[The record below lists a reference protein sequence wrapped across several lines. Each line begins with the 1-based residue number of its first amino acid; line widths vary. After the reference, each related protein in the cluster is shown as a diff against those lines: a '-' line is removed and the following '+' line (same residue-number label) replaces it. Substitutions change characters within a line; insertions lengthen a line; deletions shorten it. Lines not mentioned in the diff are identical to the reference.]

1 MVCVCLNTWYVYKC
15 SKPQKPVNLAT
26 HPDLRSKKLY
36 FWPFFD
42 YAVQCRDMQYLDS
55 LNAKQ
60 KEAAL
65 CTEGPLLIIAG
76 AGAGKT
82 KTLTFRILHLIE
94 KGVHPRKILAITFT
108 NKAAKEMRERVGHLL
123 SQYFPNDD
131 WAAVSPFLSTF
142 HSLGVFIIKNEYQTL
157 GIKKFFT
164 IFDRSDSVS
173 LIKKIMKNKGIDA
186 KQFDPKSFISHIGRA
201 KSDMI
206 EFEQYEADAQ
216 GDFIKEQVAVVWKD
230 YRDQMRKENALD
242 FDDLLYEAVLLLKK
256 NPMIKEKYQNMF
268 DYVHID
274 EYQDTNEVQ
283 YQLSKMLVEKHKN
296 LCVVGDADQNIYSW
310 RGATIKNILNF
321 EHDYPDATEV
331 LLEQN
336 YRSTKT
342 IIAAAND
349 VIRKNKR
356 RKDKN
361 LFTENADGDK
371 MTLFNGYD
379 ENDEARFVIDEM
391 RNLHE
396 KGVKYKDMA
405 VLYRANY
412 QSRVFEETA
421 IRKGVPYQIAG
432 TRFFDR
438 REIKDVLSYVKYAL
452 NPDDFTSL
460 SRIINLPA
468 RGIGKVSEMKI
479 VEGNAQQLSG
489 KARDAYLSFETLIAR
504 IRSQIGKFPV
514 SEILKFIFE
523 HSGLEM
529 EYLKDR
535 EEGMDRVQNV
545 KELVSL
551 STSYDSEITQ
561 ENLFKF
567 IEDVSLYS
575 DQDDISEEIDS
586 VRLMTIHASKGLE
599 FDYVFIV
606 GLEQGLFPSE
616 SFDTNKDEEE
626 ERRLFYVAI
635 TRAGKKLYLSY
646 AGMRKMYG
654 SLIVNTPSEFLLD
667 IAEEYMEIY
676 NDEPRY
682 GVDRKGGDDTSS
694 LAKSIFIDF

>member
-1 MVCVCLNTWYVYKC
+1 MK
-15 SKPQKPVNLAT
+15 
-26 HPDLRSKKLY
+26 
-36 FWPFFD
+36 
-42 YAVQCRDMQYLDS
+42 YLDS
-55 LNAKQ
+55 LNDKQ
-60 KEAAL
+60 KEAVLA
-65 CTEGPLLIIAG
+65 TEGPLLVIAG

-82 KTLTFRILHLIE
+82 KTLTYRILHLIQ
-94 KGVHPRKILAITFT
+94 KGVDPRKILSITFT
-108 NKAAKEMRERVGHLL
+108 NKAAAEMKERVKALL
-123 SQYFPNDD
+123 TEHFPNDD
-131 WAAVSPFLSTF
+131 WNAVSPFLSTF

-157 GIKKFFT
+157 GIKKYFS
-164 IFDRSDSVS
+164 IYDRSDSIS
-173 LIKKIMKNKGIDA
+173 LIKKIMKKKGIDA
-186 KQFDPKSFISHIGRA
+186 KQHDPKSFISHIGRA

-206 EFEQYEADAQ
+206 ELSAYEAESQ
-216 GDFIKEQVAVVWKD
+216 GDYIKDQVAGVWKE
-230 YRDQMRKENALD
+230 YRAQMRKENALD

-256 NPMIKEKYQNMF
+256 NPEILEKYQNMF
-268 DYVHID
+268 EYVHID

-283 YQLSKMLVEKHKN
+283 YQLSKMLVAKHKN
-296 LCVVGDADQNIYSW
+296 ICVVGDADQNIYSW

-321 EHDYPDATEV
+321 EHDYPNYSEV

-361 LFTENADGDK
+361 LFTENVDGEK
-371 MTLFNGYD
+371 ITTFNGYD

-391 RNLHE
+391 RRLHQDE
-396 KGVKYKDMA
+396 RVAYKDMT

-421 IRKGVPYQIAG
+421 IRKSIPYQIIG

-438 REIKDVLSYVKYAL
+438 KEIKEVLSYVKYAI

-460 SRIINLPA
+460 SRIINLPT

-479 VEGNAQQLSG
+479 VEGRANELSG
-489 KARDAYLSFETLIAR
+489 KARDSYLNFESLMAR
-504 IRSQIGKFPV
+504 IRSQIGKVSV
-514 SEILKFIFE
+514 SEFIKFIFE
-523 HSGLEM
+523 HTNLEI
-529 EYLKDR
+529 EYMKDK
-535 EEGMDRVQNV
+535 ENGMDRVQNV

-551 STSYDSEITQ
+551 ATKYDEDITQ
-561 ENLFKF
+561 EALFKF

-575 DQDDISEEIDS
+575 DQDEISEDVDAI
-586 VRLMTIHASKGLE
+586 RLMTIHASKGLE

-635 TRAGKKLYLSY
+635 TRACKKLYLSY

-654 SLIVNTPSEFLLD
+654 SLIVNTPSEFLMD
-667 IAEEYMEIY
+667 IADEYLEIY
-676 NDEPRY
+676 GDEVRYNGGSDDEP
-682 GVDRKGGDDTSS
+682 DTAG

>member
-1 MVCVCLNTWYVYKC
+1 
-15 SKPQKPVNLAT
+15 
-26 HPDLRSKKLY
+26 
-36 FWPFFD
+36 
-42 YAVQCRDMQYLDS
+42 MQYLDS
-55 LNAKQ
+55 LNQKQ
-60 KEAAL
+60 KDAVL
-65 CTEGPLLIIAG
+65 STKGPLLIIAG

-82 KTLTFRILHLIE
+82 KTLTYRILHLIQQ
-94 KGVHPRKILAITFT
+94 GVEPRKILAITFT
-108 NKAAKEMRERVGHLL
+108 NKAAKEMKERVHHLL

-131 WAAVSPFLSTF
+131 WATSSPFLSTF
-142 HSLGVFIIKNEYQTL
+142 HSLGVFIIKNEYQTI
-157 GIKKFFT
+157 GIKKFFS
-164 IFDRSDSVS
+164 IYDRSDSIS

-186 KQFDPKSFISHIGRA
+186 KQFEPKTFISLIGRA
-201 KSDMI
+201 KSDLI
-206 EFEQYEADAQ
+206 ELSQYEADAM
-216 GDFIKEQVAVVWKD
+216 GDFIKEKVAEVWQEYARK
-230 YRDQMRKENALD
+230 MREENALD

-256 NPMIKEKYQNMF
+256 NQTIREKYQNMF
-268 DYVHID
+268 EYVHID

-321 EHDYPDATEV
+321 EHDYPNATEV

-361 LFTENADGDK
+361 LFTENIDGEK
-371 MTLFNGYD
+371 ITMFNGYD
-379 ENDEARFVIDEM
+379 ENDEARFVLDEM
-391 RNLHE
+391 RRLHDE
-396 KGVKYKDMA
+396 GVQYKEMT

-421 IRKGVPYQIAG
+421 IRKSVPYQIIG

-438 REIKDVLSYVKYAL
+438 REIKDVLSYLKYAL

-479 VEGNAQQLSG
+479 VEKKSFELSG
-489 KARDAYLSFETLIAR
+489 KAKDAYMNFENMIAR
-504 IRSQIGKFPV
+504 IRAQIGKVSV
-514 SEILKFIFE
+514 SEVLKFIFE
-523 HSGLEM
+523 HTGLEG
-529 EYLKDR
+529 EYLKDK
-535 EEGMDRVQNV
+535 EEGMDRIQNV

-551 STSYDSEITQ
+551 ATAYDTDISEEII
-561 ENLFKF
+561 FKF
-567 IEDVSLYS
+567 IEDMSLYS
-575 DQDDISEEIDS
+575 DQDEISEEVDA
-586 VRLMTIHASKGLE
+586 VRFMTIHASKGLE
-599 FDYVFIV
+599 FNYVFIV

-626 ERRLFYVAI
+626 ERRLFYVAL
-635 TRAGKKLYLSY
+635 TRACKKLYLTY

-654 SLIVNTPSEFLLD
+654 SLMVNTPSEFLMD
-667 IAEEYMEIY
+667 IADEYIEIY
-676 NDEPRY
+676 GDEPRY
-682 GVDRKGGDDTSS
+682 GGSEPDTSS

>member
-1 MVCVCLNTWYVYKC
+1 MK
-15 SKPQKPVNLAT
+15 
-26 HPDLRSKKLY
+26 
-36 FWPFFD
+36 
-42 YAVQCRDMQYLDS
+42 YLDS
-55 LNAKQ
+55 LNEKQ
-60 KEAAL
+60 KEAVLA
-65 CTEGPLLIIAG
+65 TSGPLLIIAG

-82 KTLTFRILHLIE
+82 KTLTFRILHLIHQ
-94 KGVHPRKILAITFT
+94 GVDPRKILAITFT
-108 NKAAKEMRERVGHLL
+108 NKASKEMKERVHHLL
-123 SQYFPNDD
+123 AEYFPNDD
-131 WAAVSPFLSTF
+131 WATMTPFLSTF

-157 GIKKFFT
+157 GIKKYFS
-164 IFDRSDSVS
+164 IYDRSDSIS

-186 KQFDPKSFISHIGRA
+186 KQFEPKAFISLIGRA
-201 KSDMI
+201 KSDLI
-206 EFEQYEADAQ
+206 ELAQYESDAS
-216 GDFIKEQVAVVWKD
+216 GDFMKEKVAEVWKA
-230 YRDQMRKENALD
+230 YRDQMRAEHALD

-256 NPMIKEKYQNMF
+256 NIAIREKYQNMF
-268 DYVHID
+268 EYVHID

-321 EHDYPDATEV
+321 EHDYPNAQEV

-342 IIAAAND
+342 IIAAANG

-361 LFTENADGDK
+361 LFTENHEGDK
-371 MTLFNGYD
+371 ITMFNGYD
-379 ENDEARFVIDEM
+379 ENDEARFVLDEM

-396 KGVKYKDMA
+396 KGIAYKHMT

-421 IRKGVPYQIAG
+421 IRKSVPYQIIG

-438 REIKDVLSYVKYAL
+438 KEIKDILAYLKYAL
-452 NPDDFTSL
+452 NPDDFTNL
-460 SRIINLPA
+460 SRIINTPT
-468 RGIGKVSEMKI
+468 RGIGKVSEIKI
-479 VEGNAQQLSG
+479 IEKKSHELSG
-489 KARDAYLSFETLIAR
+489 KARDAYMNFESLIAR
-504 IRSQIGKFPV
+504 IRMQLGKTAV
-514 SEILKFIFE
+514 SEVLKFIFE
-523 HSGLEM
+523 HSGLEN
-529 EYLKDR
+529 EYIKDK
-535 EEGMDRVQNV
+535 EDGMDRIQNV

-551 STSYDSEITQ
+551 ATKYDEEVSEDA
-561 ENLFKF
+561 LFKF
-567 IEDVSLYS
+567 IEDISLYS
-575 DQDDISEEIDS
+575 DQDEISEEVDAI
-586 VRLMTIHASKGLE
+586 RFMTIHASKGLE

-626 ERRLFYVAI
+626 ERRLFYVAL

-654 SLIVNTPSEFLLD
+654 SLMVNTPSEFLLD
-667 IAEEYMEIY
+667 IAEEYIEIY
-676 NDEPRY
+676 GDEVGYGSGDEP
-682 GVDRKGGDDTSS
+682 DSKS

>member
-1 MVCVCLNTWYVYKC
+1 MT
-15 SKPQKPVNLAT
+15 
-26 HPDLRSKKLY
+26 
-36 FWPFFD
+36 
-42 YAVQCRDMQYLDS
+42 YLDS
-55 LNAKQ
+55 LNQKQ
-60 KEAAL
+60 KDAVL
-65 CTEGPLLIIAG
+65 CTKGPLLIIAG

-82 KTLTFRILHLIE
+82 KTLTYRILHLIQQ
-94 KGVHPRKILAITFT
+94 GVEPRKILAITFT
-108 NKAAKEMRERVGHLL
+108 NKAAKEMKERVHHLL
-123 SQYFPNDD
+123 KENFPNDD
-131 WAAVSPFLSTF
+131 WVMSSPFLSTF
-142 HSLGVFIIKNEYQTL
+142 HSLGVFIIKNEYQTI
-157 GIKKFFT
+157 GIKKFFS
-164 IFDRSDSVS
+164 IYDRSDSIS
-173 LIKKIMKNKGIDA
+173 LIKKIMKSKGIDP
-186 KQFDPKSFISHIGRA
+186 KQFEPKSFISLIGRA
-201 KSDMI
+201 KSDLI
-206 EFEQYEADAQ
+206 ELSQYEADAS
-216 GDFIKEQVAVVWKD
+216 GDFIKEQVVQVWKE
-230 YRDQMRKENALD
+230 YRDQMRKEQALD

-256 NPMIKEKYQNMF
+256 NQTIREKYQNMF
-268 DYVHID
+268 EYVHID

-321 EHDYPDATEV
+321 EHDYPNANEV

-342 IIAAAND
+342 IIASANE

-361 LFTENADGDK
+361 MFTENEEGEK
-371 MTLFNGYD
+371 VTLFNGYD

-391 RNLHE
+391 RSLNE
-396 KGVKYKDMA
+396 KGISYKNMT

-421 IRKGVPYQIAG
+421 IRKSVPYQIIG

-438 REIKDVLSYVKYAL
+438 KEIKDILGYVKYAL
-452 NPDDFTSL
+452 NPDDFTNL
-460 SRIINLPA
+460 SRIINMPT
-468 RGIGKVSEMKI
+468 RGIGKVTEMKI
-479 VEGNAQQLSG
+479 IEKKSHELSG
-489 KARDAYLSFETLIAR
+489 KARDAYMNFESLITR
-504 IRSQIGKFPV
+504 IRMQIGKVSV
-514 SEILKFIFE
+514 SEVLKFIFE

-551 STSYDSEITQ
+551 ATKYDEVISE
-561 ENLFKF
+561 ESLFKF

-575 DQDDISEEIDS
+575 DQDEISEEMDAI
-586 VRLMTIHASKGLE
+586 RLMTIHASKGLE

-616 SFDTNKDEEE
+616 GFDTNKDDEE
-626 ERRLFYVAI
+626 ERRLFYVAL
-635 TRAGKKLYLSY
+635 TRACKKIYLSY

-654 SLIVNTPSEFLLD
+654 SLMVNTPSEFLLD
-667 IAEEYMEIY
+667 IPEAYVELYG
-676 NDEPRY
+676 DEPRY
-682 GVDRKGGDDTSS
+682 GGDEPDTKS

>member
-1 MVCVCLNTWYVYKC
+1 
-15 SKPQKPVNLAT
+15 
-26 HPDLRSKKLY
+26 
-36 FWPFFD
+36 
-42 YAVQCRDMQYLDS
+42 
-55 LNAKQ
+55 
-60 KEAAL
+60 
-65 CTEGPLLIIAG
+65 
-76 AGAGKT
+76 
-82 KTLTFRILHLIE
+82 
-94 KGVHPRKILAITFT
+94 
-108 NKAAKEMRERVGHLL
+108 
-123 SQYFPNDD
+123 
-131 WAAVSPFLSTF
+131 
-142 HSLGVFIIKNEYQTL
+142 
-157 GIKKFFT
+157 
-164 IFDRSDSVS
+164 
-173 LIKKIMKNKGIDA
+173 
-186 KQFDPKSFISHIGRA
+186 
-201 KSDMI
+201 MI

>member
-1 MVCVCLNTWYVYKC
+1 MIQC
-15 SKPQKPVNLAT
+15 S
-26 HPDLRSKKLY
+26 
-36 FWPFFD
+36 
-42 YAVQCRDMQYLDS
+42 DMKYLDS
-55 LNAKQ
+55 LNQKQ
-60 KEAAL
+60 KDAVL
-65 CTEGPLLIIAG
+65 CTKGPLLIIAG

-82 KTLTFRILHLIE
+82 KTLTYRILHLIQQ
-94 KGVHPRKILAITFT
+94 GVEPRKILSITFT
-108 NKAAKEMRERVGHLL
+108 NKAAKEMKERVHHLL
-123 SQYFPNDD
+123 FEHFSNDD
-131 WAAVSPFLSTF
+131 WNMSSPFLSTF
-142 HSLGVFIIKNEYQTL
+142 HSLGVFIIKNEYQTI
-157 GIKKFFT
+157 GIKKFFS
-164 IFDRSDSVS
+164 IYDRSDSVS

-186 KQFDPKSFISHIGRA
+186 KQFDPKTFISLIGRA
-201 KSDMI
+201 KSDLI
-206 EFEQYEADAQ
+206 ELSQYESDSS
-216 GDFIKEQVAVVWKD
+216 GDFIKEKVAEVWKD
-230 YRDQMRKENALD
+230 YQKQMRAENALD

-256 NPMIKEKYQNMF
+256 NPTIKEKYQNMF
-268 DYVHID
+268 EYVHID

-321 EHDYPDATEV
+321 EHDYPNATEV

-361 LFTENADGDK
+361 LFTENDQGEK
-371 MTLFNGYD
+371 MTMFNGYD

-391 RNLHE
+391 RRLNQDH
-396 KGVKYKDMA
+396 GIAYKNMT

-421 IRKGVPYQIAG
+421 IRKGVPYQIIG

-438 REIKDVLSYVKYAL
+438 KEIKDVLAYLKYAL

-479 VEGNAQQLSG
+479 IEKKSFELSG
-489 KARDAYLSFETLIAR
+489 KARDAYMNFESFIVR
-504 IRSQIGKFPV
+504 IRAQIGKVGV

-535 EEGMDRVQNV
+535 EEGMDRIQNV

-551 STSYDSEITQ
+551 ATKYD
-561 ENLFKF
+561 ENISDESLFKF

-575 DQDDISEEIDS
+575 DQDEISEEMDS
-586 VRLMTIHASKGLE
+586 VRFMTIHASKGLE
-599 FDYVFIV
+599 FDFVFIV

-616 SFDTNKDEEE
+616 NFDTNKDDEE
-626 ERRLFYVAI
+626 ERRLFYVAL
-635 TRAGKKLYLSY
+635 TRACKKIYLTY

-654 SLIVNTPSEFLLD
+654 SLMVNTPSEFLLD
-667 IAEEYMEIY
+667 IAEEYVEIY
-676 NDEPRY
+676 GDEPNY
-682 GVDRKGGDDTSS
+682 GKDDKPDTSS

>member
-1 MVCVCLNTWYVYKC
+1 
-15 SKPQKPVNLAT
+15 
-26 HPDLRSKKLY
+26 
-36 FWPFFD
+36 
-42 YAVQCRDMQYLDS
+42 MQYLDS
-55 LNAKQ
+55 LNQKQ
-60 KEAAL
+60 KDAVL
-65 CTEGPLLIIAG
+65 STKGPLLIIAG

-82 KTLTFRILHLIE
+82 KTLTYRILHLIKE
-94 KGVHPRKILAITFT
+94 GVEPRKILAITFT
-108 NKAAKEMRERVGHLL
+108 NKAAKEMKERVHHLL

-131 WAAVSPFLSTF
+131 WATSSPFLSTF

-157 GIKKFFT
+157 GIKKFFS
-164 IFDRSDSVS
+164 IYDRSDSIS

-186 KQFDPKSFISHIGRA
+186 KQFEPKTFISLIGRA
-201 KSDMI
+201 KSDLI
-206 EFEQYEADAQ
+206 ELSQYEADAM
-216 GDFIKEQVAVVWKD
+216 GDFIKEKVAEVWHEYARK
-230 YRDQMRKENALD
+230 MREENALD

-256 NPMIKEKYQNMF
+256 NQTIREKYQNMF
-268 DYVHID
+268 EYVHID

-321 EHDYPDATEV
+321 EHDYPNATEV

-361 LFTENADGDK
+361 LFTDNIDGEK
-371 MTLFNGYD
+371 ITMFNGYD
-379 ENDEARFVIDEM
+379 ENDEARFVLDEM
-391 RNLHE
+391 RRLHNE
-396 KGVKYKDMA
+396 GVQYKEMT

-421 IRKGVPYQIAG
+421 IRKSVPYQIIG

-438 REIKDVLSYVKYAL
+438 KEIKDVLSYLKYAL

-479 VEGNAQQLSG
+479 IEKKSFELSG
-489 KARDAYLSFETLIAR
+489 KAKDAYVNFENMIAR
-504 IRSQIGKFPV
+504 IRAQIGKVSV
-514 SEILKFIFE
+514 SEVLKFIFE
-523 HSGLEM
+523 HTGLEG
-529 EYLKDR
+529 EYLKDK
-535 EEGMDRVQNV
+535 EEGMDRIQNV

-551 STSYDSEITQ
+551 ATAYDTDISEEII
-561 ENLFKF
+561 FKF
-567 IEDVSLYS
+567 IEDMSLYS
-575 DQDDISEEIDS
+575 DQDEISEEVDA
-586 VRLMTIHASKGLE
+586 VRFMTIHASKGLE
-599 FDYVFIV
+599 FNYVFIV

-616 SFDTNKDEEE
+616 NFDTNKDEEE
-626 ERRLFYVAI
+626 ERRLFYVAL
-635 TRAGKKLYLSY
+635 TRACKKLYLTY

-654 SLIVNTPSEFLLD
+654 SLMVNTPSEFLLD
-667 IAEEYMEIY
+667 IAEEYVEIY
-676 NDEPRY
+676 GDEPRY
-682 GVDRKGGDDTSS
+682 GGRSDEPDTSS

>member
-1 MVCVCLNTWYVYKC
+1 
-15 SKPQKPVNLAT
+15 
-26 HPDLRSKKLY
+26 
-36 FWPFFD
+36 
-42 YAVQCRDMQYLDS
+42 MQYLDS
-55 LNAKQ
+55 LNQKQ
-60 KEAAL
+60 KDAVL
-65 CTEGPLLIIAG
+65 CTKGPLLIIAG

-82 KTLTFRILHLIE
+82 KTLTYRILHLIQQ
-94 KGVHPRKILAITFT
+94 GVEPRKILAITFT
-108 NKAAKEMRERVGHLL
+108 NKAAKEMKERVHQLL

-131 WAAVSPFLSTF
+131 WALSSPFLSTF
-142 HSLGVFIIKNEYQTL
+142 HSLGVFIIKNEYQTI
-157 GIKKFFT
+157 GIKKFFS
-164 IFDRSDSVS
+164 IYDRSDSIS

-186 KQFDPKSFISHIGRA
+186 KQFDPKSFISLIGRA

-206 EFEQYEADAQ
+206 ELAQYEADAM
-216 GDFIKEQVAVVWKD
+216 GDYVKEKVAEVWRD
-230 YRDQMRKENALD
+230 YAKQMRAENAMD

-256 NPMIKEKYQNMF
+256 NQTIREKYQNMF
-268 DYVHID
+268 EYVHID

-321 EHDYPDATEV
+321 EQDYPSATEV

-342 IIAAAND
+342 IIASANE

-361 LFTENADGDK
+361 LFTENDDGEK
-371 MTLFNGYD
+371 LTMFNGYD
-379 ENDEARFVIDEM
+379 ENDEARFVLDEM
-391 RNLHE
+391 RRLHE
-396 KGVKYKDMA
+396 EGVAYKDMT

-421 IRKGVPYQIAG
+421 IRKSVPYQIIG

-438 REIKDVLSYVKYAL
+438 KEIKDVLAYLKYTL

-460 SRIINLPA
+460 SRIINLPV
-468 RGIGKVSEMKI
+468 RGIGKVSEIKI
-479 VEGNAQQLSG
+479 IEKKSHELSG
-489 KARDAYLSFETLIAR
+489 KARDAYMNFESLIAR
-504 IRSQIGKFPV
+504 IRMQIGKVSV
-514 SEILKFIFE
+514 SEVLKFIFE
-523 HSGLEM
+523 HSGLEV
-529 EYLKDR
+529 EYMKDR

-551 STSYDSEITQ
+551 ATKYDEIVSE
-561 ENLFKF
+561 ESLFKF

-575 DQDDISEEIDS
+575 DQDEISEEVDA
-586 VRLMTIHASKGLE
+586 VRFMTIHASKGLE

-616 SFDTNKDEEE
+616 GFDTNKDEEE
-626 ERRLFYVAI
+626 ERRLFYVAL
-635 TRAGKKLYLSY
+635 TRACKKVYLTY

-654 SLIVNTPSEFLLD
+654 SLMVNTPSEFLLD
-667 IAEEYMEIY
+667 IPEAYVELYG
-676 NDEPRY
+676 DEPRY
-682 GVDRKGGDDTSS
+682 GGSDEPDTSS

>member
-1 MVCVCLNTWYVYKC
+1 
-15 SKPQKPVNLAT
+15 
-26 HPDLRSKKLY
+26 
-36 FWPFFD
+36 
-42 YAVQCRDMQYLDS
+42 MQYLDS
-55 LNAKQ
+55 LNQKQ
-60 KEAAL
+60 KEAVL
-65 CTEGPLLIIAG
+65 CTKGPLLIIAG

-82 KTLTFRILHLIE
+82 KTLTYRILHLIQQ
-94 KGVHPRKILAITFT
+94 GVEPRKILAITFT
-108 NKAAKEMRERVGHLL
+108 NKAAKEMKERVHHLL

-131 WAAVSPFLSTF
+131 WAMTSPFLSTF
-142 HSLGVFIIKNEYQTL
+142 HALGVFIIKNEYQTI
-157 GIKKFFT
+157 GIKKFFS
-164 IFDRSDSVS
+164 IYDRSDSIS

-186 KQFDPKSFISHIGRA
+186 KQFDPKTFISLIGRA
-201 KSDMI
+201 KSDLI
-206 EFEQYEADAQ
+206 ELKQYEADAM
-216 GDFIKEQVAVVWKD
+216 GDFIKEKVAEVWHD
-230 YRDQMRKENALD
+230 YAKKMREENALD

-256 NPMIKEKYQNMF
+256 NKEIREKYQDMF
-268 DYVHID
+268 EYVHID

-361 LFTENADGDK
+361 LFTDNEDGEK
-371 MTLFNGYD
+371 ITMFNGYD
-379 ENDEARFVIDEM
+379 ENDEARFVLDEM
-391 RNLHE
+391 RRLHE
-396 KGVKYKDMA
+396 EGVSYKDMT

-421 IRKGVPYQIAG
+421 IRKSVPYQIIG

-438 REIKDVLSYVKYAL
+438 KEIKDVIAYLKYAL

-479 VEGNAQQLSG
+479 VEKKSFELSG
-489 KARDAYLSFETLIAR
+489 KARDAYMNFESLITR
-504 IRSQIGKFPV
+504 IRMQIGKVSV
-514 SEILKFIFE
+514 SEVLKFIFE
-523 HSGLEM
+523 HTGLEG

-535 EEGMDRVQNV
+535 EEGMDRIQNV

-551 STSYDSEITQ
+551 ATKYDEVVSE
-561 ENLFKF
+561 ESLFKF

-575 DQDDISEEIDS
+575 DQDEISEEVDA
-586 VRLMTIHASKGLE
+586 VRFMTIHASKGLE
-599 FDYVFIV
+599 FNYVFIV

-616 SFDTNKDEEE
+616 NFDTNKDEEE
-626 ERRLFYVAI
+626 ERRLFYVAL
-635 TRAGKKLYLSY
+635 TRACKKLYLTY

-654 SLIVNTPSEFLLD
+654 SLMVNTPSEFLMD
-667 IAEEYMEIY
+667 IPEAYVEIY
-676 NDEPRY
+676 GDEPRY
-682 GVDRKGGDDTSS
+682 GGSDEPDTSS

>member
-1 MVCVCLNTWYVYKC
+1 MK
-15 SKPQKPVNLAT
+15 
-26 HPDLRSKKLY
+26 
-36 FWPFFD
+36 
-42 YAVQCRDMQYLDS
+42 YLDS
-55 LNAKQ
+55 LNQKQ
-60 KEAAL
+60 KEAVLA
-65 CTEGPLLIIAG
+65 TSGPLLIIAG

-82 KTLTFRILHLIE
+82 KTLTFRILHLIHQ
-94 KGVHPRKILAITFT
+94 GVDPRKILAITFT
-108 NKAAKEMRERVGHLL
+108 NKASKEMKERVHHLL
-123 SQYFPNDD
+123 AEYFPNDD
-131 WAAVSPFLSTF
+131 WATMTPFLSTF

-157 GIKKFFT
+157 GIKKYFS
-164 IFDRSDSVS
+164 IYDRSDSIS

-186 KQFDPKSFISHIGRA
+186 KQFEPKAFISLIGRA
-201 KSDMI
+201 KSDLI
-206 EFEQYEADAQ
+206 ELAQYESDAS
-216 GDFIKEQVAVVWKD
+216 GDFMKEKVAEVWKA
-230 YRDQMRKENALD
+230 YRDQMRAEHALD

-256 NPMIKEKYQNMF
+256 NIAIREKYQNMF
-268 DYVHID
+268 EYVHID

-321 EHDYPDATEV
+321 EHDYPNATEV

-342 IIAAAND
+342 IIAAANG

-361 LFTENADGDK
+361 LFTENHDGEK
-371 MTLFNGYD
+371 ITMFNGYD
-379 ENDEARFVIDEM
+379 ENDEARFVLDEM

-396 KGVKYKDMA
+396 KGIAYKHMT

-421 IRKGVPYQIAG
+421 IRKSVPYQIIG

-438 REIKDVLSYVKYAL
+438 KEIKDILAYLKYAL
-452 NPDDFTSL
+452 NPDDFTNL
-460 SRIINLPA
+460 SRIINTPT
-468 RGIGKVSEMKI
+468 RGIGKVSEIKI
-479 VEGNAQQLSG
+479 IEKKSHELSG
-489 KARDAYLSFETLIAR
+489 KARDAYMNFESLIAR
-504 IRSQIGKFPV
+504 IRMQLGKTAV
-514 SEILKFIFE
+514 SEVLKFIFE
-523 HSGLEM
+523 HSGLEV
-529 EYLKDR
+529 EYTKDK
-535 EEGMDRVQNV
+535 EDGMDRIQNV

-551 STSYDSEITQ
+551 ATKYDEEVSEDA
-561 ENLFKF
+561 LFKF
-567 IEDVSLYS
+567 IEDISLYS
-575 DQDDISEEIDS
+575 DQDEITEEVDAI
-586 VRLMTIHASKGLE
+586 RFMTIHASKGLE

-626 ERRLFYVAI
+626 ERRLFYVAL

-654 SLIVNTPSEFLLD
+654 SLMVNTPSEFLLD
-667 IAEEYMEIY
+667 IAEEYIEIY
-676 NDEPRY
+676 GDEVGYGSGDEP
-682 GVDRKGGDDTSS
+682 DSKS

>member
-1 MVCVCLNTWYVYKC
+1 
-15 SKPQKPVNLAT
+15 
-26 HPDLRSKKLY
+26 
-36 FWPFFD
+36 
-42 YAVQCRDMQYLDS
+42 MQYLDS
-55 LNAKQ
+55 LNQRQ
-60 KEAAL
+60 KEAVL
-65 CTEGPLLIIAG
+65 CTKGPLLIIAG

-82 KTLTFRILHLIE
+82 KTLTYRILHLIQQ
-94 KGVHPRKILAITFT
+94 GVEPRKILAITFT
-108 NKAAKEMRERVGHLL
+108 NKAAKEMKERVHHLL
-123 SQYFPNDD
+123 SQNFPNDD
-131 WAAVSPFLSTF
+131 WGLTSPFLSTF
-142 HSLGVFIIKNEYQTL
+142 HSLGVFIIKNEYQAL
-157 GIKKFFT
+157 GIKKFFS
-164 IFDRSDSVS
+164 IYDRSDSVS

-186 KQFDPKSFISHIGRA
+186 KQFDPKTFISLIGRA
-201 KSDMI
+201 KSDLI
-206 EFEQYEADAQ
+206 ELNQYETDAM
-216 GDFIKEQVAVVWKD
+216 GDYVKEKVAEVWREYTKK
-230 YRDQMRKENALD
+230 MREENAMD

-256 NPMIKEKYQNMF
+256 NQTIREKYQSMF
-268 DYVHID
+268 EYVHID

-321 EHDYPDATEV
+321 EQDYPNATEV

-342 IIAAAND
+342 IIASANE

-361 LFTENADGDK
+361 LFTENDDGEK
-371 MTLFNGYD
+371 LTMFNGYD
-379 ENDEARFVIDEM
+379 ENDEARFVLDEM
-391 RNLHE
+391 RRLHE
-396 KGVKYKDMA
+396 EGVAYKDMT

-421 IRKGVPYQIAG
+421 IRKSIPYQIIG

-438 REIKDVLSYVKYAL
+438 KEIKDVLAYLKYAL

-479 VEGNAQQLSG
+479 VEKKSHELSG
-489 KARDAYLSFETLIAR
+489 KTRDAYMNFESLIAR
-504 IRSQIGKFPV
+504 IRMQLGKVSV
-514 SEILKFIFE
+514 SEVLKFIFE
-523 HSGLEM
+523 HSGLEG
-529 EYLKDR
+529 EYLKEK
-535 EEGMDRVQNV
+535 EEGMDRIQNV

-551 STSYDSEITQ
+551 ATKYDEVVSE
-561 ENLFKF
+561 EALFKF

-575 DQDDISEEIDS
+575 DQDEISEDIDA
-586 VRLMTIHASKGLE
+586 VRFMTIHASKGLE

-626 ERRLFYVAI
+626 ERRLFYVAL
-635 TRAGKKLYLSY
+635 TRACKKIYLTY

-654 SLIVNTPSEFLLD
+654 SLMVNTPSEFLLD
-667 IAEEYMEIY
+667 IPEAYVELYG
-676 NDEPRY
+676 DEPRY
-682 GVDRKGGDDTSS
+682 GGNDDEPDTAS

>member
-1 MVCVCLNTWYVYKC
+1 
-15 SKPQKPVNLAT
+15 
-26 HPDLRSKKLY
+26 
-36 FWPFFD
+36 
-42 YAVQCRDMQYLDS
+42 MQYLDS
-55 LNAKQ
+55 LNQKQ
-60 KEAAL
+60 KDAVM

-82 KTLTFRILHLIE
+82 KTLTYRILHLIQ
-94 KGVHPRKILAITFT
+94 KGVDPRKILAITFT
-108 NKAAKEMRERVGHLL
+108 NKAAKEMKERVHHLL
-123 SQYFPNDD
+123 NQYFPNDD
-131 WAAVSPFLSTF
+131 WAMSSPFLSTF
-142 HSLGVFIIKNEYQTL
+142 HSLGVFIIKNEYQAL
-157 GIKKFFT
+157 GIKKFFS
-164 IFDRSDSVS
+164 IYDRSDSIS

-201 KSDMI
+201 KSDLI
-206 EFEQYEADAQ
+206 ELSQYEADAS
-216 GDFIKEQVAVVWKD
+216 GDFIKEQVVTVWKE
-230 YRDQMRKENALD
+230 YRDQMRKEQALD

-256 NPMIKEKYQNMF
+256 NQTIREKYQNMF
-268 DYVHID
+268 EYVHID

-321 EHDYPDATEV
+321 EHDYPNATEV

-342 IIAAAND
+342 IIASANE

-361 LFTENADGDK
+361 LFTENEDGEK
-371 MTLFNGYD
+371 VTIFNGYD
-379 ENDEARFVIDEM
+379 ENDEARFVLDEM
-391 RNLHE
+391 RRLHE
-396 KGVKYKDMA
+396 GGVSYKDMT

-421 IRKGVPYQIAG
+421 IRKSIPYQIIG

-438 REIKDVLSYVKYAL
+438 KEIKDVLGYLKYAL
-452 NPDDFTSL
+452 NPDDFTNL
-460 SRIINLPA
+460 SRIINLPT

-479 VEGNAQQLSG
+479 IEKKVNELSG
-489 KARDAYLSFETLIAR
+489 KTKDAYMNFESLIAR
-504 IRSQIGKFPV
+504 IRMQLGKVTV
-514 SEILKFIFE
+514 SEVLKFIFE
-523 HSGLEM
+523 HSGLEG
-529 EYLKDR
+529 EYLKEK
-535 EEGMDRVQNV
+535 EEGMDRIQNV

-551 STSYDSEITQ
+551 ATKYDEVISE
-561 ENLFKF
+561 ESLFKF

-575 DQDDISEEIDS
+575 DQDEISEEVDAI
-586 VRLMTIHASKGLE
+586 RLMTIHASKGLE

-626 ERRLFYVAI
+626 ERRLFYVAL
-635 TRAGKKLYLSY
+635 TRACKKIYLSY

-654 SLIVNTPSEFLLD
+654 SLMVNTPSEFLLD
-667 IAEEYMEIY
+667 IPEAYVELYG
-676 NDEPRY
+676 DEPRY
-682 GVDRKGGDDTSS
+682 GGSDEPDTSS

>member
-1 MVCVCLNTWYVYKC
+1 
-15 SKPQKPVNLAT
+15 
-26 HPDLRSKKLY
+26 
-36 FWPFFD
+36 
-42 YAVQCRDMQYLDS
+42 MQYLDS

-82 KTLTFRILHLIE
+82 KTLTYRILHLIQN
-94 KGVHPRKILAITFT
+94 GVEPRRILAITFT
-108 NKAAKEMRERVGHLL
+108 NKAAKEMKERVGHLL
-123 SQYFPNDD
+123 SQHFPNDD
-131 WAAVSPFLSTF
+131 WTHSSPFLSTF

-201 KSDMI
+201 KSDLI
-206 EFEQYEADAQ
+206 ELSQYEADAE
-216 GDFIKEQVAVVWKD
+216 GDFIKEQVAGVWKA
-230 YRDQMRKENALD
+230 YRDQMRKESALD
-242 FDDLLYEAVLLLKK
+242 FDDLLYEATLLLKK
-256 NPMIKEKYQNMF
+256 NEAIKQKYQDMF
-268 DYVHID
+268 SYVHID

-321 EHDYPDATEV
+321 EHDYPNATEV

-361 LFTENADGDK
+361 LFTDNADGDK
-371 MTLFNGYD
+371 LTLFNGYD

-396 KGVKYKDMA
+396 KGVAYKDMA

-438 REIKDVLSYVKYAL
+438 REIKDVLSYLKYAL

-460 SRIINLPA
+460 SRVINLPV

-479 VEGNAQQLSG
+479 VEGKAHELSG
-489 KARDAYLSFETLIAR
+489 KARDAYMNFESMIVR

-523 HSGLEM
+523 HTGLET

-551 STSYDSEITQ
+551 ASAYDDDQSQ
-561 ENLFKF
+561 ENVFKF

-575 DQDDISEEIDS
+575 DQDDLSEDIDAI
-586 VRLMTIHASKGLE
+586 RLMTIHASKGLE

-635 TRAGKKLYLSY
+635 TRAGKKLYLTY
-646 AGMRKMYG
+646 AGMRKLYG
-654 SLIVNTPSEFLLD
+654 SLMVNTPSEFLMD
-667 IAEEYMEIY
+667 IAEDYIEIY
-676 NDEPRY
+676 GDEPRY
-682 GVDRKGGDDTSS
+682 GGDDTTS

>member
-1 MVCVCLNTWYVYKC
+1 
-15 SKPQKPVNLAT
+15 
-26 HPDLRSKKLY
+26 
-36 FWPFFD
+36 
-42 YAVQCRDMQYLDS
+42 MQYLDS
-55 LNAKQ
+55 LNQKQ
-60 KEAAL
+60 KDAVV
-65 CTEGPLLIIAG
+65 CTKGPLLIIAG

-82 KTLTFRILHLIE
+82 KTLTYRILHLIKE
-94 KGVHPRKILAITFT
+94 GVEPRKILAITFT
-108 NKAAKEMRERVGHLL
+108 NKAAKEMKERVHHLL
-123 SQYFPNDD
+123 AEHFPNDD
-131 WAAVSPFLSTF
+131 WNMTSPFLSTF

-157 GIKKFFT
+157 GIKKYFT
-164 IFDRSDSVS
+164 IYDRADSVS

-186 KQFDPKSFISHIGRA
+186 KQFDPKSFISLIGRA
-201 KSDMI
+201 KSDLI
-206 EFEQYEADAQ
+206 ELKQYEADAM
-216 GDFIKEQVAVVWKD
+216 GDFIKEKVAEVWHD
-230 YRDQMRKENALD
+230 YAKQMRAEHALD

-256 NPMIKEKYQNMF
+256 NQTIREKYQDMF
-268 DYVHID
+268 EYVHID

-321 EHDYPDATEV
+321 EHDYPNAQEV

-342 IIAAAND
+342 IIAVANE

-361 LFTENADGDK
+361 LFTEKEDGDK
-371 MTLFNGYD
+371 MTIFNGYD
-379 ENDEARFVIDEM
+379 ENDEARFVIDEA
-391 RNLHE
+391 RRLHE
-396 KGVKYKDMA
+396 EGIAYKDIT

-421 IRKGVPYQIAG
+421 IRKSVPYQIIG

-438 REIKDVLSYVKYAL
+438 REIKDVLAYLKYAL
-452 NPDDFTSL
+452 NPDDFTNL

-479 VEGNAQQLSG
+479 IEKKSHELSG
-489 KARDAYLSFETLIAR
+489 KTRDAYMNFESLITR
-504 IRSQIGKFPV
+504 IRMQIGKVSV
-514 SEILKFIFE
+514 SEVLKFIFE
-523 HSGLEM
+523 HSGLEV
-529 EYLKDR
+529 EYMKDR
-535 EEGMDRVQNV
+535 ENGMDRVQNV

-551 STSYDSEITQ
+551 ATKYDEEVSEDV
-561 ENLFKF
+561 LFKF
-567 IEDVSLYS
+567 IEDMSLYS
-575 DQDDISEEIDS
+575 DQDEISEEMDAI
-586 VRLMTIHASKGLE
+586 RLMTIHASKGLE
-599 FDYVFIV
+599 FNYVFIV

-626 ERRLFYVAI
+626 ERRLFYVAL
-635 TRAGKKLYLSY
+635 TRACKKVYLSY

-654 SLIVNTPSEFLLD
+654 SLMVNTPSEFLLD
-667 IAEEYMEIY
+667 IPDAYTELYG
-676 NDEPRY
+676 DEPRY
-682 GVDRKGGDDTSS
+682 GGGSDEPDTSS

>member
-1 MVCVCLNTWYVYKC
+1 MT
-15 SKPQKPVNLAT
+15 
-26 HPDLRSKKLY
+26 
-36 FWPFFD
+36 
-42 YAVQCRDMQYLDS
+42 YLDS

-60 KEAAL
+60 KEAVL
-65 CTEGPLLIIAG
+65 STEGPLLIIAG

-82 KTLTFRILHLIE
+82 KTLTYRILHLIK
-94 KGVHPRKILAITFT
+94 KGVEPRKILAITFT
-108 NKAAKEMRERVGHLL
+108 NKAAKEMKERVHHLL
-123 SQYFPNDD
+123 SEHFPHDD
-131 WAAVSPFLSTF
+131 WSVTSPFLSTF
-142 HSLGVFIIKNEYQTL
+142 HSLGVFIIKNEHQAL
-157 GIKKFFT
+157 GIKKFFS
-164 IFDRSDSVS
+164 IYDRSDSIS
-173 LIKKIMKNKGIDA
+173 LIKKIMKNKSI
-186 KQFDPKSFISHIGRA
+186 DPKQVDPKTFINLIGRA
-201 KSDMI
+201 KSDLI
-206 EFEQYEADAQ
+206 ELSQYESDAN
-216 GDFIKEQVAVVWKD
+216 GDFIKEQVAEVWKA

-242 FDDLLYEAVLLLKK
+242 FDDLLYEAVLLLKRDLA
-256 NPMIKEKYQNMF
+256 IRQKYQKLF
-268 DYVHID
+268 EYVHID

-283 YQLSKMLVEKHKN
+283 YQLSKMLVEHHQN

-321 EHDYPDATEV
+321 EKDYPSAQEV

-342 IIAAAND
+342 IIAAANG

-371 MTLFNGYD
+371 LTMFNGYD

-391 RNLHE
+391 RRLNE
-396 KGVKYKDMA
+396 KGIAYKDMV

-421 IRKGVPYQIAG
+421 IRKSIPYQIIG

-438 REIKDVLSYVKYAL
+438 KEIKDVLGYLKYAI
-452 NPDDFTSL
+452 NPEDFTSL
-460 SRIINLPA
+460 SRIINTPL

-479 VEGNAQQLSG
+479 VEGKAHELGG
-489 KARDAYLSFETLIAR
+489 KARDAYMNFESMIVR
-504 IRSQIGKFPV
+504 IRAQIGKVSV
-514 SEILKFIFE
+514 SEVLKFIFE
-523 HSGLEM
+523 HTGLEI
-529 EYLKDR
+529 EYMKDK
-535 EEGMDRVQNV
+535 EDGMDRVQNV

-551 STSYDSEITQ
+551 ASKYDEEVSADA
-561 ENLFKF
+561 LFKF

-575 DQDDISEEIDS
+575 DQDEIQEEVDAI
-586 VRLMTIHASKGLE
+586 RLMTIHASKGLE

-626 ERRLFYVAI
+626 ERRLFYVAL
-635 TRAGKKLYLSY
+635 TRAGKKLYLTY

-654 SLIVNTPSEFLLD
+654 SLMVNTPSEFLMD
-667 IAEEYMEIY
+667 IAEEYIEIY
-676 NDEPRY
+676 GDEPHY
-682 GVDRKGGDDTSS
+682 GGRGSDGADTSS

>member
-1 MVCVCLNTWYVYKC
+1 M
-15 SKPQKPVNLAT
+15 S
-26 HPDLRSKKLY
+26 
-36 FWPFFD
+36 
-42 YAVQCRDMQYLDS
+42 YLDS
-55 LNAKQ
+55 LNQKQ
-60 KEAAL
+60 KDAV
-65 CTEGPLLIIAG
+65 CTIEGPLLIIAG

-82 KTLTFRILHLIE
+82 KTLTYRILHLIT
-94 KGVHPRKILAITFT
+94 KGVDPRKILAITFT
-108 NKAAKEMRERVGHLL
+108 NKASAEMKERVKHLL
-123 SQYFPNDD
+123 TEYFPNDD
-131 WAAVSPFLSTF
+131 WNMTSPFLSTF
-142 HSLGVFIIKNEYQTL
+142 HSLGVFIIKNEYQTI
-157 GIKKFFT
+157 GIKRFFS
-164 IFDRSDSVS
+164 IYDRSDSIS
-173 LIKKIMKNKGIDA
+173 LIKKIMKRKGIDP
-186 KQFDPKSFISHIGRA
+186 KQFDPKSCISHIGRA
-201 KSDMI
+201 KSDLI
-206 EFEQYEADAQ
+206 ELSQYEADSQ
-216 GDFIKEQVAVVWKD
+216 GDFIKEKVYEVWKE
-230 YRDQMRKENALD
+230 YKAQMRKENALD

-256 NPMIKEKYQNMF
+256 NPEIKEKYQRMF
-268 DYVHID
+268 EYVHID

-283 YQLSKMLVEKHKN
+283 YQLSKMLVEKHQN
-296 LCVVGDADQNIYSW
+296 ICVVGDADQNIYSW

-321 EHDYPDATEV
+321 EHDYPNATEV

-342 IIAAAND
+342 IIAAANE

-371 MTLFNGYD
+371 ITTFNGYD

-391 RNLHE
+391 RRLHQDN
-396 KGVKYKDMA
+396 GVAYKHMT

-421 IRKGVPYQIAG
+421 IRKAVPYQIIG

-479 VEGNAQQLSG
+479 VEKRVHELSG
-489 KARDAYLSFETLIAR
+489 KARDSYMNFESLMVR
-504 IRSQIGKFPV
+504 IRAQIGKTSV
-514 SEILKFIFE
+514 SETLKFIFE
-523 HSGLEM
+523 HSGLEI
-529 EYLKDR
+529 EYLKDK

-551 STSYDSEITQ
+551 ATKYDEVISE
-561 ENLFKF
+561 ESLFKF

-575 DQDDISEEIDS
+575 DQDEISEDIDAI
-586 VRLMTIHASKGLE
+586 RLMTIHASKGLE

-616 SFDTNKDEEE
+616 SFDTNKDDEE
-626 ERRLFYVAI
+626 ERRLFYVAL
-635 TRAGKKLYLSY
+635 TRACKKIYLSY
-646 AGMRKMYG
+646 AGMRKLYG
-654 SLIVNTPSEFLLD
+654 SLMVNTPSEFLLD
-667 IAEEYMEIY
+667 IADEYLEIY
-676 NDEPRY
+676 GDE
-682 GVDRKGGDDTSS
+682 GGYNGEGPDTSS

>member
-1 MVCVCLNTWYVYKC
+1 MK
-15 SKPQKPVNLAT
+15 
-26 HPDLRSKKLY
+26 
-36 FWPFFD
+36 
-42 YAVQCRDMQYLDS
+42 YLES
-55 LNAKQ
+55 LNDKQ
-60 KEAAL
+60 KEAVL
-65 CTEGPLLIIAG
+65 CTDGPLLIIAG

-82 KTLTFRILHLIE
+82 KTLTYRILHLIQN
-94 KGVHPRKILAITFT
+94 GVEPRKILSITFT
-108 NKAAKEMRERVGHLL
+108 NKAAAEMRERVHHLL
-123 SQYFPNDD
+123 TEYFPNDD
-131 WAAVSPFLSTF
+131 WAMTSPFLSTF
-142 HSLGVFIIKNEYQTL
+142 HSLGVFIIKNEYQTI
-157 GIKKFFT
+157 GIKKYFS
-164 IFDRSDSVS
+164 IYDRSDSIS

-186 KQFDPKSFISHIGRA
+186 KQYDPKSFISHIGRA
-201 KSDMI
+201 KSDLI
-206 EFEQYEADAQ
+206 ELSQYEADSH
-216 GDFIKEQVAVVWKD
+216 GDFIKDQVVQVWKE
-230 YRDQMRKENALD
+230 YRNQMRKENALD

-256 NPMIKEKYQNMF
+256 NQAIREKYQNMF
-268 DYVHID
+268 SYVHID

-283 YQLSKMLVEKHKN
+283 YQLSKMLVEKHQN

-321 EHDYPDATEV
+321 EHDYPKANEV

-342 IIAAAND
+342 IIAAANG

-361 LFTENADGDK
+361 LFTENIDGDK
-371 MTLFNGYD
+371 ITTFNGYD

-391 RNLHE
+391 RRLNQDHGIAF
-396 KGVKYKDMA
+396 KNMT

-421 IRKGVPYQIAG
+421 IRKSVPYQIIG

-438 REIKDVLSYVKYAL
+438 REIKEVLAYVKYAI

-479 VEGNAQQLSG
+479 VEGKAHELSG
-489 KARDAYLSFETLIAR
+489 KARDSYMNFESLMVR
-504 IRSQIGKFPV
+504 IRAQIGKITV
-514 SEILKFIFE
+514 SEVLRFIFE
-523 HSGLEM
+523 HSGLEI
-529 EYLKDR
+529 EYMKDK
-535 EEGMDRVQNV
+535 EDGMDRVQNV

-551 STSYDSEITQ
+551 ATKYDEDMSQ
-561 ENLFKF
+561 ESLFKF

-575 DQDDISEEIDS
+575 DQDEISEEMDAI
-586 VRLMTIHASKGLE
+586 RLMTIHASKGLE

-616 SFDTNKDEEE
+616 NFDTNKDDEE
-626 ERRLFYVAI
+626 ERRLFYVAL
-635 TRAGKKLYLSY
+635 TRACKKVYLTY
-646 AGMRKMYG
+646 AGMRKLYG

-667 IAEEYMEIY
+667 IEEQYLEIY
-676 NDEPRY
+676 GDEPRY
-682 GVDRKGGDDTSS
+682 GNDDEPDTSS
-694 LAKSIFIDF
+694 LARSIFIDF

>member
-1 MVCVCLNTWYVYKC
+1 
-15 SKPQKPVNLAT
+15 
-26 HPDLRSKKLY
+26 
-36 FWPFFD
+36 
-42 YAVQCRDMQYLDS
+42 MQYLDS
-55 LNAKQ
+55 LNQKQ
-60 KEAAL
+60 KEAVV
-65 CTEGPLLIIAG
+65 CTNGPLLIIAG

-82 KTLTFRILHLIE
+82 KTLTYRILHLIHQ
-94 KGVHPRKILAITFT
+94 GIDPRKILAITFT
-108 NKAAKEMRERVGHLL
+108 NKAAKEMKERVHHLL

-131 WAAVSPFLSTF
+131 WAMSSPFLSTF

-157 GIKKFFT
+157 GIKKFFS
-164 IFDRSDSVS
+164 IYDRADSIS

-186 KQFDPKSFISHIGRA
+186 KQFDPKTFISLIGRA
-201 KSDMI
+201 KSDLI
-206 EFEQYEADAQ
+206 ELKQYEADAM
-216 GDFIKEQVAVVWKD
+216 GDFIKEKVAEVWHEYAKK
-230 YRDQMRKENALD
+230 MREENALD

-256 NPMIKEKYQNMF
+256 NQEVREKYQNMF
-268 DYVHID
+268 EYVHID

-361 LFTENADGDK
+361 LFTDNEDGEK
-371 MTLFNGYD
+371 ITMFNGYD
-379 ENDEARFVIDEM
+379 ENDEARFVLDEM
-391 RNLHE
+391 RRLHDE
-396 KGVKYKDMA
+396 GVQYKEMT

-421 IRKGVPYQIAG
+421 IRKSIPYQIIG

-438 REIKDVLSYVKYAL
+438 KEIKDVIAYLKYAL

-479 VEGNAQQLSG
+479 IEKKSFELSG
-489 KARDAYLSFETLIAR
+489 KARDAYMNFESLVTR
-504 IRSQIGKFPV
+504 IRMQIGKISV
-514 SEILKFIFE
+514 SEVLKFIFE
-523 HSGLEM
+523 HTGLEG

-535 EEGMDRVQNV
+535 EEGMDRIQNV

-551 STSYDSEITQ
+551 ATKYDDVISE
-561 ENLFKF
+561 ESLFKF

-575 DQDDISEEIDS
+575 DQDEISEEVDA
-586 VRLMTIHASKGLE
+586 VRFMTIHASKGLE
-599 FDYVFIV
+599 FNYVFIV

-626 ERRLFYVAI
+626 ERRLFYVAL
-635 TRAGKKLYLSY
+635 TRARKKLYLTY

-654 SLIVNTPSEFLLD
+654 SLMVNTPSEFLMD
-667 IAEEYMEIY
+667 IPEVYVEIFG
-676 NDEPRY
+676 DEPRY
-682 GVDRKGGDDTSS
+682 GNSGGEADTGS
-694 LAKSIFIDF
+694 LARSIFIDF